1 MLTIQYLLE
10 VMALLLGKME
20 IEYSEE
26 HWRLLKRLREKAM
39 TLMKPLVSRG
49 LNPIVYGSIARGDVD
64 EESDIDIFIPY
75 PTSTAILELYLNE
88 SGIKVSRKLLV
99 QATPSYVPKAYLV
112 IDDYTSISLPLS
124 RMRDEELG
132 FYKLAGQL
140 SIDELA
146 KDIRVPGINKELYLI
161 IPTQRG
167 HIQMRVERNIEEA
180 AMILGVDPK
189 VLRNRIRILKRRKEI
204 GRTGVYREIEIPD
217 DKTFEQVLE
226 ELISRDP
233 ALRRRIK
240 TID

>member
-26 HWRLLKRLREKAM
+26 HWRLLKKLREKAM

-88 SGIKVSRKLLV
+88 FGIKVSRKLLV

-124 RMRDEELG
+124 RMRD
-132 FYKLAGQL
+132 
-140 SIDELA
+140 DDV
-146 KDIRVPGINKELYLI
+146 KDITEFEKRERRELSWGLGAVIASSDIIVTNDGSLDKFRLKIKNK
-161 IPTQRG
+161 
-167 HIQMRVERNIEEA
+167 
-180 AMILGVDPK
+180 
-189 VLRNRIRILKRRKEI
+189 
-204 GRTGVYREIEIPD
+204 
-217 DKTFEQVLE
+217 LE
-226 ELISRDP
+226 ELIREN
-233 ALRRRIK
+233 R
-240 TID
+240 